1 MKGWTSYIAGG
12 ALIFS
17 SLALNTACSNSIAGQ
32 DEMGG
37 IASSNSGRKATEE
50 SKKYWYD
57 GTAEITSYKLSQARY
72 GEMREGTAVFVFVT
86 EPFSKASNTKS
97 DRGGKGSLPALK
109 LNTTKK
115 FNTGVYPYSLMTST
129 FFPFEGAN
137 TSYKTSFTMQEWC
150 GTMFAEMR
158 NSGDQLTFDLHSYFE
173 GQSYKGKTVSPEF
186 MEDDI
191 WSLIRLNPN
200 KLPKGESSMVPS
212 MAYMRM
218 KHVPLKSYKVEAKT
232 AENSEG
238 SMTFSL
244 NYPSLDRTLEIY
256 YESAFPHAIIGW
268 EETYSEGGKM
278 LTSKG
283 ERIKQIKSDYWNRNS
298 NQDAALRTELGL
310 D

>member
-1 MKGWTSYIAGG
+1 MKGLTYYIAAGT
-12 ALIFS
+12 LIFS

-37 IASSNSGRKATEE
+37 IGASNSKRKATEE

-97 DRGGKGSLPALK
+97 DRGGAGSFPALK

-115 FNTGVYPYSLMTST
+115 FTTGIYPYSLMTST
-129 FFPFEGAN
+129 FFPFEGAS
-137 TSYKTSFTMQEWC
+137 TSFKTSFTMQEWC

-158 NSGDQLTFDLHSYFE
+158 NADDQLTFDLHSYFE
-173 GQSYKGKTVSPEF
+173 GESYKGKTVSPEL

-191 WSLIRLNPN
+191 WSLIRLNPEE
-200 KLPKGESSMVPS
+200 LPKGEVTMVPS

-218 KHVPLKSYKVEAKT
+218 KHVPLKSYKVEVKN
-232 AENSEG
+232 EKNSAG
-238 SMTFSL
+238 SMTLSL
-244 NYPSLDRTLEIY
+244 TYASLDRLLEIH
-256 YESAFPHAIIGW
+256 YESAFPHAILGW
-268 EETYSEGGKM
+268 EETYSEGGKK
-278 LTSKG
+278 LISKG

-298 NQDAALRTELGL
+298 NRDAALRTELGL